1 MCLHPVG
8 SYQNMLRWPSM
19 PFYVDAGA
27 AAASASGGQLA
38 AAASQSAFS
47 RKGSAA
53 SLSDSGKKIDI
64 HPMPEAPTQILHKLT
79 EHIKVGLLRVLL
91 HDVKVWCHA
100 CSHPHLATSEVSLY
114 TTAMQPFQALKL
126 TLRARKPTAP
136 LVARLLVCHLQSQ
149 AAGAPWPG
157 RYHTLHKQQAPVAL
171 RSCSCRPALTLPQAL
186 SGSTSSHPAQVHTST
201 RDPGWGTS
209 AGGGGAAAAAVPGGG

>member
-1 MCLHPVG
+1 MVCLHPVG

-79 EHIKVGLLRVLL
+79 EHIKVGLLRVL
-91 HDVKVWCHA
+91 HDVTVWCHA
-100 CSHPHLATSEVSLY
+100 CFHPHVATLEVSWY
-114 TTAMQPFQALKL
+114 TTAMQPVQALEL
-126 TLRARKPTAP
+126 TLRARKPTGLPACWSGICS
-136 LVARLLVCHLQSQ
+136 RKLQERPGP
-149 AAGAPWPG
+149 AGTTP
-157 RYHTLHKQQAPVAL
+157 
-171 RSCSCRPALTLPQAL
+171 C
-186 SGSTSSHPAQVHTST
+186 TSSRPPLRCA
-201 RDPGWGTS
+201 R
-209 AGGGGAAAAAVPGGG
+209 AAAVQP